1 MQVWIRSWN
10 SSGVESHKWR
20 AKQQNWATEV
30 QQQRKAPQLKD
41 YWNQIIPLVK
51 ADSTKRRQHILHH
64 CVWTDHKPFILVLLA
79 GRTVCT
85 HGSKLGVVFLWEQ
98 PHFCVNTDQ
107 HQLVDFTGRDIHIT
121 VMCYWNSCGVQTFW
135 SDSGLNNMSQ
145 LIHVRKAI
153 KFERFL

>member
-1 MQVWIRSWN
+1 MKLPDFLKVLEKYFFNKIVVQVWIRSWN

-85 HGSKLGVVFLWEQ
+85 HGSKLGVVFYG
-98 PHFCVNTDQ
+98 NS
-107 HQLVDFTGRDIHIT
+107 HISVLIQT
-121 VMCYWNSCGVQTFW
+121 NSNWWILQEETYT
-135 SDSGLNNMSQ
+135 LQ
-145 LIHVRKAI
+145 
-153 KFERFL
+153 